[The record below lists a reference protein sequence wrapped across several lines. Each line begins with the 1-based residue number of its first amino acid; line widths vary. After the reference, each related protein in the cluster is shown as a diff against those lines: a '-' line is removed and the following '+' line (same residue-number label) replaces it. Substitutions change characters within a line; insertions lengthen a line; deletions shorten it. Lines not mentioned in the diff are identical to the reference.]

1 MRHDGNSS
9 AEEEN
14 KFKDYV
20 RRQARE
26 EHNLEKQAKQK
37 VKEREADMKKIEEL
51 KFNKQTIPEELKE
64 KYQDE
69 MSEFQSY
76 DYKKK

>member
-26 EHNLEKQAKQK
+26 EHQQAKQAKQK
-37 VKEREADMKKIEEL
+37 VKEREVDMKRIEEL
-51 KFNKQTIPEELKE
+51 KFNKEPIPEDLKN

-76 DYKKK
+76 DFKKQ